1 MPNPIDGW
9 ALRCVIGSLAYM
21 ALMSCRCDAYDP
33 LTPVTEEIKTLSLE
47 IPSSQVGRVIPIL
60 LSMPNGKA
68 VSPVILFSHGLGGS
82 RKAASY
88 LRKHWAARGYI
99 TLFLQHPG
107 SDHSLRQ
114 NVSRLEAVKQ
124 LRNAAGRENLD
135 LRVTDVKDV
144 LDTLPQW
151 NSESTNS
158 LCGRLDCE
166 RVGLSGHSFGARTTQ
181 VVIGQRDWLVP
192 VKKDSRIDA
201 AVLFSPSSPR
211 LGSAEAAFGSIDIP
225 CLLLTGTRD
234 VVPIGYQTVESRL
247 AVFPALQPGG
257 TYQLVLHAATHSAF
271 TDDVSGGGDSP
282 RNPNHHK
289 AIKAI
294 TTAFWDSHLQD
305 NAEALGWLT
314 TNKVRTVLEEKDDWK
329 TK

>member
-1 MPNPIDGW
+1 M
-9 ALRCVIGSLAYM
+9 
-21 ALMSCRCDAYDP
+21 
-33 LTPVTEEIKTLSLE
+33 
-47 IPSSQVGRVIPIL
+47 
-60 LSMPNGKA
+60 
-68 VSPVILFSHGLGGS
+68 
-82 RKAASY
+82 
-88 LRKHWAARGYI
+88 
-99 TLFLQHPG
+99 
-107 SDHSLRQ
+107 
-114 NVSRLEAVKQ
+114 SRLEAVKQ
-124 LRNAAGRENLD
+124 LRIAAGRENLD

-144 LDTLPQW
+144 LDILPQW

-158 LCGRLDCE
+158 LCGRLNCE

-192 VKKDSRIDA
+192 VRKDSRIDA

-234 VVPIGYQTVESRL
+234 VALIGYQTVESRL
-247 AVFPALQPGG
+247 AVFPALQSGG
-257 TYQLVLHAATHSAF
+257 RYQLVLHAATHSAF
-271 TDDVSGGGDSP
+271 TDGVAGSGDGP

-294 TTAFWDSHLQD
+294 TTAFWDSHLRE
-305 NAEALGWLT
+305 NADARVWLT